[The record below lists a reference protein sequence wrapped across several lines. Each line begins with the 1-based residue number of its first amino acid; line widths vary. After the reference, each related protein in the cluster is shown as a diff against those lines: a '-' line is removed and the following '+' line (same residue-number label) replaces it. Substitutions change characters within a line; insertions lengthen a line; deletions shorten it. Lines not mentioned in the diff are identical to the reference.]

1 MNRILL
7 PLILLP
13 LAGCEIL
20 EEDITN
26 RLIEITAPTDGA
38 RVAAGDVCFA
48 WRGVEHASGYEF
60 TIVSPSF
67 EHAER
72 IAADTVIYA
81 DSMSRNVRCTLSLD
95 RGEYRWRVVPFNS
108 AYTALSR
115 RGYSSCRAAR
125 EGGRYRMR
133 TRRRHPYRRLPR
145 PVSENGDA
153 ANRNARKT
161 HARIARTSPCG
172 AFRKS

>member
-7 PLILLP
+7 PLMLLP

-26 RLIEITAPTDGA
+26 RQIEITAPTDGA

-48 WRGVEHASGYEF
+48 WRGVVHASGYEF

-108 AYTALSR
+108 AYTGTPITATLHVTDPN
-115 RGYSSCRAAR
+115 
-125 EGGRYRMR
+125 E
-133 TRRRHPYRRLPR
+133 
-145 PVSENGDA
+145 
-153 ANRNARKT
+153 
-161 HARIARTSPCG
+161 
-172 AFRKS
+172 

>member
-1 MNRILL
+1 M
-7 PLILLP
+7 LLP

-26 RLIEITAPTDGA
+26 RQIEITAPTDGA

-48 WRGVEHASGYEF
+48 WRGV
-60 TIVSPSF
+60 

-108 AYTALSR
+108 AYTGTPITATLHVTDPN
-115 RGYSSCRAAR
+115 
-125 EGGRYRMR
+125 E
-133 TRRRHPYRRLPR
+133 
-145 PVSENGDA
+145 
-153 ANRNARKT
+153 
-161 HARIARTSPCG
+161 
-172 AFRKS
+172 